1 MGLVLG
7 LLADGSTVEDV
18 LADYPSLSESDV
30 RACLACGARL
40 TSGRFVDTVVGEG
53 LSGQSDRAL
62 VTLGLDFADA
72 MRFPPGE
79 TSGLI
84 VLRVHGRPGRQ
95 DLDAVVER
103 LLVALE
109 RAGATRR
116 PWIVEPTRVRQFE
129 ESSRTTRGAEER
141 GV

>member
-1 MGLVLG
+1 MRLKLDENLG
-7 LLADGSTVEDV
+7 RRA
-18 LADYPSLSESDV
+18 AV
-30 RACLACGARL
+30 RLREAGHD
-40 TSGRFVDTVVGEG
+40 VDTVVDEG
-53 LSGQSDRAL
+53 LSGQSDRAVADAAAAARRAL
-62 VTLGLDFADA
+62 VTLDLDFADP

-84 VLRVHGRPGRQ
+84 VLRVHDRPGRQ

-109 RAGATRR
+109 RADATRR
-116 PWIVEPTRVRQFE
+116 LWIVEPTRVRQFE
-129 ESSRTTRGAEER
+129 ESSETTRGGAEER